1 MIIDEI
7 ETFLDNSTGFIEAFV
22 RADTEADWVFGAV
35 YYGLLIEEG
44 NELVPNIGIAISEVG
59 IIKGKYHVNIRLK
72 PNSPCNWRE
81 MGKNWTTLGIVDPEK
96 NAEEVGLLLERVTLI
111 DSTSIV
117 SPELRFL

>member
-35 YYGLLIEEG
+35 YYGLLIEDN
-44 NELVPNIGIAISEVG
+44 NELVPNIGIAISEIG

-81 MGKNWTTLGIVDPEK
+81 MGKNWSTLGEPDLDQ
-96 NAEEVGLLLERVTLI
+96 NADEVGIKLERVTLLDKATI
-111 DSTSIV
+111 KTKEST
-117 SPELRFL
+117 FL